1 MFPGRARDMLLAMN
15 SRPIAAN
22 LFTAGASP
30 RLLGGRHRDTGSIAF
45 PLPADAESYETIEL
59 PNRGQLWSYTVQRF
73 APKPPFRGAEKFEPF
88 ALGYVELPGAII
100 VESRLADIPF
110 DQLRIGLPVELAI
123 VPLYTDADGTA
134 VMSYAFRPDRQ
145 ALS

>member
-1 MFPGRARDMLLAMN
+1 MLFAMN

-30 RLLGGRHRDTGSIAF
+30 RLLGGRHRDTGRIAF
-45 PLPADAESYETIEL
+45 PLPVDTEAYEAVEL
-59 PNRGQLWSYTVQRF
+59 PSKGLLWSYTVQRF
-73 APKPPFRGAEKFEPF
+73 APKPPYRGAEPFEPF

-100 VESRLADIPF
+100 VESRLTDIPF

-123 VPLYTDADGTA
+123 APLYKDADGTA
-134 VMSYAFRPDRQ
+134 VMSYVFRPERR
-145 ALS
+145 AAS

>member
-1 MFPGRARDMLLAMN
+1 MLLAMN

-30 RLLGGRHRDTGSIAF
+30 RLFGGRHRETGRIAF
-45 PLPADAESYETIEL
+45 PLPTDTAAYEPIEL

-73 APKPPFRGAEKFEPF
+73 APKTPYRGAEKFEPF
-88 ALGYVELPGAII
+88 ALGYVELPGTII
-100 VESRLADIPF
+100 VESRLVDIPF
-110 DQLRIGLPVELAI
+110 DRLRIGLPVALAI

-134 VMSYAFRPDRQ
+134 VMSYVFRPEGE